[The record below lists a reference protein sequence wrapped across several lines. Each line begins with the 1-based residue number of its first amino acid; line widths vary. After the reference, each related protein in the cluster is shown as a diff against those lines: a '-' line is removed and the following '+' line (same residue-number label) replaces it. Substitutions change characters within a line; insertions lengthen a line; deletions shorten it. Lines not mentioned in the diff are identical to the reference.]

1 MVSEGLRAFILRAV
15 ADRQADVI
23 AFLQQLI
30 RIESVTGH
38 EGTIQ
43 DYLASELARTGLV
56 VDQFEPDLT
65 TLRAHSAFVPVEGLT
80 FAGRPN
86 VIATCRGT
94 GGGRS
99 LLFNGHVDTIPTEP
113 ADAWSQNPL
122 SGALVDDRVYG
133 RGAADMKGGIAAMTM
148 ALLILRDAGLQPKGD
163 VILEYVV
170 DEELTGYG
178 TLAAVQ
184 RGYAAEAGISLET
197 SGLCIQPAC
206 IGRLWFTVTIKGL
219 AVGIA
224 RHWEGVS
231 AIDKGIKIVQA
242 IKDLEQIRW
251 AALRHPLYPDH
262 RAALPCVV
270 CMFDAGAFP
279 SAVPDA
285 AVLRGSLG
293 VMPQEAVP
301 DVERQVREQV
311 QRAAESDAWLR
322 EHAPVLEFKEV
333 GADGAEIPADHPIIE
348 TLAVGYRAV
357 CHEEPVLS
365 GRTGGADTRYLIKYG
380 KTPTVIFGP
389 GRTSEM
395 HAVDE
400 FVPIPNLV
408 HATKVLALTIADWCG
423 VDGAS

>member
-1 MVSEGLRAFILRAV
+1 MLSIAIKNRIVAAV
-15 ADRQADVI
+15 DSHQADIV
-23 AFLQQLI
+23 AFAQHLI
-30 RIESVTGH
+30 RIDSVTGH
-38 EGTIQ
+38 EGPVQ
-43 DYLASELARTGLV
+43 DYLASTLRRWGLT
-56 VDQFEPDLT
+56 VDQFEPDLAA
-65 TLRAHSAFVPVEGLT
+65 LRGHPAFFPVDNLC

-86 VIATCRGT
+86 VIATWKGT

-99 LLFNGHVDTIPTEP
+99 LLFNGHVDTIPLEP
-113 ADAWSQNPL
+113 LDAWTHGAL
-122 SGALVDDRVYG
+122 SGAVVDDKVYG
-133 RGAADMKGGIAAMTM
+133 RGAADMKGGLAAMTM
-148 ALLILRDAGLQPKGD
+148 ALRLLLDAGLRPRGD

-184 RGYAAEAGISLET
+184 RGYQADAGISLET

-231 AIDKGIKIVQA
+231 AIDKGVQIVQA
-242 IKDLEQIRW
+242 IKDLEQVRW
-251 AALRHPLYPDH
+251 ATLRHPLYPDH

-270 CMFDAGAFP
+270 CMFNAGTFP
-279 SAVPDA
+279 SAVPDT

-293 VMPQEAVP
+293 LMPQEEVAE
-301 DVERQVREQV
+301 VEEQVRRQIA
-311 QRAAESDAWLR
+311 QATASDPWLR
-322 EHAPVLEFKEV
+322 DHPPSVEFKRV
-333 GADGAEIPADHPIIE
+333 GADGAEIPVDHPIVQ
-348 TLAVGYRAV
+348 TLAASYREV
-357 CHEEPVLS
+357 CATEPVVS

-380 KTPTVIFGP
+380 QTPTVIFGP

-395 HAVDE
+395 HALDE

-408 HATKVLALTIADWCG
+408 HATKVLALTIGEWCG
-423 VDGAS
+423 VDGGS

>member
-1 MVSEGLRAFILRAV
+1 MMVSEGLRARILRAV

-43 DYLASELARTGLV
+43 DYLASELAKTGLV

-65 TLRAHSAFVPVEGLT
+65 ALRAHPAFVPVEGLT

-99 LLFNGHVDTIPTEP
+99 LLFNGHVDTIPIEP

-133 RGAADMKGGIAAMTM
+133 RGAADMKGGLAAMTM
-148 ALLILRDAGLQPKGD
+148 ALLILRDAGLRPKGD

-206 IGRLWFTVTIKGL
+206 IGRLWFTVTVKGL

-251 AALRHPLYPDH
+251 ATLRHHLYPDH

-270 CMFDAGAFP
+270 CMFDAGTFP

-311 QRAAESDAWLR
+311 QRAAVSDAWLR
-322 EHAPVLEFKEV
+322 EHPPVLEFKEV

-348 TLAVGYRAV
+348 TLAAGYRAV

-400 FVPIPNLV
+400 FVLIANLV
-408 HATKVLALTIADWCG
+408 RATQILALAIADWCG
-423 VDGAS
+423 IDE

>member
-1 MVSEGLRAFILRAV
+1 
-15 ADRQADVI
+15 
-23 AFLQQLI
+23 
-30 RIESVTGH
+30 
-38 EGTIQ
+38 
-43 DYLASELARTGLV
+43 
-56 VDQFEPDLT
+56 
-65 TLRAHSAFVPVEGLT
+65 
-80 FAGRPN
+80 
-86 VIATCRGT
+86 
-94 GGGRS
+94 
-99 LLFNGHVDTIPTEP
+99 
-113 ADAWSQNPL
+113 
-122 SGALVDDRVYG
+122 
-133 RGAADMKGGIAAMTM
+133 
-148 ALLILRDAGLQPKGD
+148 

-184 RGYAAEAGISLET
+184 RGYQADAGISLET

-206 IGRLWFTVTIKGL
+206 IGRLWFTVTLTGL

-231 AIDKGIKIVQA
+231 AIDKGIKIVDA

-251 AALRHPLYPDH
+251 ATLRHPLYPDH

-270 CMFDAGAFP
+270 CMFEAGTFP

-293 VMPQEAVP
+293 VMPQELVQ
-301 DVERQVREQV
+301 DVERQVREHI
-311 QRAAESDAWLR
+311 QRVAESDAWLR
-322 EHAPVLEFKEV
+322 MHPPVLAFKEV
-333 GADGAEIPADHPIIE
+333 GADGAEIPVDHPIVQL
-348 TLAVGYRAV
+348 LAEGYRQV
-357 CHEEPVLS
+357 CRTEPIVS

-400 FVPIPNLV
+400 FVPIANLLT
-408 HATKVLALTIADWCG
+408 ATQVLALATADWCG
-423 VDGAS
+423 VEG

>member
-1 MVSEGLRAFILRAV
+1 MVSEELRARILRAV

-23 AFLQQLI
+23 VFLQELI

-38 EGTIQ
+38 EGAIQ
-43 DYLASELARTGLV
+43 DYLASELVRAGLA
-56 VDQFEPDLT
+56 VDQFEPDLDA
-65 TLRAHSAFVPVEGLT
+65 LRGHPAFVAVEGLS

-99 LLFNGHVDTIPTEP
+99 LLFNGHVDTIPLEP
-113 ADAWSQNPL
+113 LDGWTLGAL
-122 SGALVDDRVYG
+122 SGAVVDEKVYG
-133 RGAADMKGGIAAMTM
+133 RGAADMKGGLAAMTM
-148 ALLILRDAGLQPKGD
+148 AVRFLLDAGLRPRGD

-184 RGYAAEAGISLET
+184 RGYRADAGISLET

-231 AIDKGIKIVQA
+231 AIDKGITIVQA
-242 IKDLEQIRW
+242 IKNLEQIRW
-251 AALRHPLYPDH
+251 ATLRHPLYPDH

-270 CMFDAGAFP
+270 CMFNAGTFP
-279 SAVPDA
+279 SAVPDT

-293 VMPQEAVP
+293 VMPQEVVA
-301 DVERQVREQV
+301 DVERQVCTQIEQV
-311 QRAAESDAWLR
+311 VASDPWLR
-322 EHAPVLEFKEV
+322 DHPPSVEFKRV
-333 GADGAEIPADHPIIE
+333 GADGAEIPTDHPIVQ
-348 TLAVGYRAV
+348 TLAGGYRCILGA
-357 CHEEPVLS
+357 EPLLS

-380 KTPTVIFGP
+380 QTPTVIFGP

-395 HAVDE
+395 HALDE
-400 FVPIPNLV
+400 FVPISNLIR
-408 HATKVLALTIADWCG
+408 ATKVLALTIADWCG
-423 VDGAS
+423 VDGEW